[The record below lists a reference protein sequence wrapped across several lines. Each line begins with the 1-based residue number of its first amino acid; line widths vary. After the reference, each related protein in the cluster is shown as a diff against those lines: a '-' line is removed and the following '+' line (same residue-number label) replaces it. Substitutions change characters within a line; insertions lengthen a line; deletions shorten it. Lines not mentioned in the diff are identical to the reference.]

1 MFQNFKIEMREGRK
15 IDWLFL
21 FKIKQETY
29 IVTPNWQINAAK
41 IAVEEIYYNWFW
53 PSEYPI

>member
-29 IVTPNWQINAAK
+29 IVTPN
-41 IAVEEIYYNWFW
+41 
-53 PSEYPI
+53 